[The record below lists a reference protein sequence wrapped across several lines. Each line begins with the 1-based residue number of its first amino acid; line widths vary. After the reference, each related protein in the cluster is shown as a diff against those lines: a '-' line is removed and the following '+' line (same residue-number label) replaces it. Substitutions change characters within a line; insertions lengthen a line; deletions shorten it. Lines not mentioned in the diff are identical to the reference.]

1 LQFRLAIRCDG
12 DGFDQDPGRGALRED
27 LDISGLSVFDS
38 FCFLLTFP
46 LNARV

>member
-1 LQFRLAIRCDG
+1 LQFLLTLQRG
-12 DGFDQDPGRGALRED
+12 GGGFGQDPGRGALRQD